1 MDILIDL
8 CLIGPLNNLKKEL
21 IIYINIISKY
31 KRKIN
36 PNNFT
41 LNIDRSFLIII
52 KILLKIHY

>member
-1 MDILIDL
+1 MDIL